1 MKAKRATKKRK
12 ESKHGVETLWLG
24 LDSEV
29 QFIYVLERDGMI
41 LFWQLHPACGILVP
55 QPGMKLM
62 PTTVEVR
69 SLNHWTAREVPK
81 LLVL

>member
-29 QFIYVLERDGMI
+29 QFILISKDKETKA
-41 LFWQLHPACGILVP
+41 Q
-55 QPGMKLM
+55 
-62 PTTVEVR
+62 R
-69 SLNHWTAREVPK
+69 SS
-81 LLVL
+81 